1 MITID
6 REFSKRLGNAAL
18 LKAPSVWNALGH
30 KATTTFAVE
39 NPATCEQIAH
49 VPDFS
54 RAAIKSA
61 IDVARTAQKSWSR
74 LTAKDRADRLKRRF
88 GLWHDNL
95 EDLALILTMEQGKP
109 LAEARGEIRYGASYV
124 EWFAE
129 EARRLY
135 GDIIPAPV
143 ANQKIMVTRQ
153 PVGVVAAITPWN
165 FPNAMMA
172 RKVAPALAAGC
183 AIVAKP
189 AAETPLSTIAI
200 ANLAEQ
206 AGIPVELFCVLPMTD
221 APAFGDEVTSNPYVA
236 KITFTGSTEVGR
248 RLMEQGARQ
257 IKRFGLELGGNAPLI
272 VFDDADLEKAIEGT
286 IAAKF
291 RNAGQTCVCANR
303 IYVQSGI
310 HDRFV
315 QALSDRVETLTVGNG
330 ADPATAIG
338 PLINP
343 ASIKKVER
351 LLEDART
358 NGAKIIKGGQPVD
371 RPGHFFR
378 PTIISDVDCRMAIA
392 REEIF
397 GPVAP
402 IFRFETEKEV
412 LDLANDTEFGL
423 AAYVFSSDIGCIFR
437 VAEELETGMV
447 GMNTGVISTE
457 VAPFGGVKQS
467 GLGREGSKYGLDDYI
482 ELKYICLAT

>member
-1 MITID
+1 MVW
-6 REFSKRLGNAAL
+6 AL
-18 LKAPSVWNALGH
+18 
-30 KATTTFAVE
+30 
-39 NPATCEQIAH
+39 
-49 VPDFS
+49 
-54 RAAIKSA
+54 
-61 IDVARTAQKSWSR
+61 
-74 LTAKDRADRLKRRF
+74 
-88 GLWHDNL
+88 HDNL

-135 GDIIPAPV
+135 GDIIPAPI

-153 PVGVVAAITPWN
+153 PGASLRCCDYTMEFSQCNDGPQGRAST
-165 FPNAMMA
+165 
-172 RKVAPALAAGC
+172 RGGC

-189 AAETPLSTIAI
+189 AAETPLSTVAI

-257 IKRFGLELGGNAPLI
+257 IKKFGLELGGNAPLI
-272 VFDDADLEKAIEGT
+272 VFDDADLGKAIEGT

-315 QALSDRVETLTVGNG
+315 QSLSDCVGTLTVGNG
-330 ADPATAIG
+330 AD
-338 PLINP
+338 
-343 ASIKKVER
+343 SC
-351 LLEDART
+351 DCDRT
-358 NGAKIIKGGQPVD
+358 
-371 RPGHFFR
+371 
-378 PTIISDVDCRMAIA
+378 T
-392 REEIF
+392 
-397 GPVAP
+397 
-402 IFRFETEKEV
+402 
-412 LDLANDTEFGL
+412 
-423 AAYVFSSDIGCIFR
+423 Y
-437 VAEELETGMV
+437 
-447 GMNTGVISTE
+447 
-457 VAPFGGVKQS
+457 
-467 GLGREGSKYGLDDYI
+467 
-482 ELKYICLAT
+482 